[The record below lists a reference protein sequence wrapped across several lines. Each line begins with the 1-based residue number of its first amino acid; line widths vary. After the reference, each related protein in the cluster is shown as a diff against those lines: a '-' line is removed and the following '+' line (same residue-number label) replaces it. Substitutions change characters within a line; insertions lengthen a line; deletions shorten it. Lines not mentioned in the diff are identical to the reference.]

1 MFEFLKLPVLG
12 KIILKRMTGNVVLSE
27 VDALMYVMLS
37 RGVNHMPYGELVGT
51 TEHIVLHPRYSTN
64 RGC

>member
-1 MFEFLKLPVLG
+1 
-12 KIILKRMTGNVVLSE
+12 MTGNVMLSE

-37 RGVNHMPYGELVGT
+37 RGVNHVPYGELVGT
-51 TEHIVLHPRYSTN
+51 TERIMLKPRCSTN